1 MISKAL
7 TAATVLT
14 VLLIVACAGD
24 TTGPSSSSNVQKPA
38 SELHFLQLSPSA
50 PALQGTT
57 VSFYAK
63 RGEDREARVK
73 FQNGQDY
80 LRFRVFG
87 NSLLQRPDGSTFAQ
101 GDSILIT
108 ITVTDPTRLQAD
120 FQPAG
125 LKFSPST
132 PARLQFEFGECD
144 GDINADGVVNSADT
158 ALLPLISTWRQESP
172 AAPWIRVS
180 STVESDISEVQA
192 FITGFTGYALAY

>member
-1 MISKAL
+1 MIRNIVTSVVSLA
-7 TAATVLT
+7 
-14 VLLIVACAGD
+14 VLLLSACARD
-24 TTGPSSSSNVQKPA
+24 TMAPRTSEDLQKPA
-38 SELHFLQLSPSA
+38 ADLHFLQLSPLA
-50 PALQGTT
+50 PALQAAT

-63 RGEDREARVK
+63 SGEDREARVK

-87 NSLLQRPDGSTFAQ
+87 NSLSQRPDGSTFVQ

-108 ITVTDPTRLQAD
+108 ITITDPTKLQAD

-125 LKFSPST
+125 LKFSSSA

-144 GDINADGVVNSADT
+144 GDINGDGVVNAADT
-158 ALLPLISTWRQESP
+158 ALLPLISTWRQES
-172 AAPWIRVS
+172 AGAPWTKVT